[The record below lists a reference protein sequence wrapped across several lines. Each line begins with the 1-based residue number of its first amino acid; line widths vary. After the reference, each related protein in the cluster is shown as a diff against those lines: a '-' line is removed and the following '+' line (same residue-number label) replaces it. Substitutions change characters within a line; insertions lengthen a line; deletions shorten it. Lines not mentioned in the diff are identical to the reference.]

1 MHDDRVRDWSN
12 GVEQQRAR
20 FVVSS
25 VPHCV
30 HLIAPCGDLAVA
42 TVTFSSRIHT
52 GNAGVIGVIVGS
64 MTDAAT
70 AAVTRV
76 TVDVENV
83 TGIDNSVTGTMM
95 ALRVYSFLDPSPEL
109 SSLVGRN
116 GAVGAWLAMMHRR
129 RRGAVHPS
137 RRACAGRC
145 KLQ

>member
-1 MHDDRVRDWSN
+1 M
-12 GVEQQRAR
+12 EQQWTR

-83 TGIDNSVTGTMM
+83 TGIDNSAMGTMI
-95 ALRVYSFLDPSPEL
+95 ALRVYCYCFISPEL
-109 SSLVGRN
+109 SSLVVEMALLVLG
-116 GAVGAWLAMMHRR
+116 W
-129 RRGAVHPS
+129 P
-137 RRACAGRC
+137 
-145 KLQ
+145 